1 MTLVDLARYF
11 YSDHLLKQGWLE
23 PPALLSELL
32 LEAIVAR
39 ALPGG
44 YFSGLKE
51 KGILE
56 PCFLSAITDLK
67 EACITPEELRE
78 WSSLSRLSKEG
89 GDKIEELARF
99 YSDYEDCFRAIRVVD
114 RNDILQQ
121 ALARIPAAT
130 ETSFFVYGYYD
141 FNPLQKKFIAALL
154 QRQQVLFFF
163 PWREGIA
170 FEYALPTLNWLKS
183 LRCEH
188 VALNST
194 DDNALAVIANR
205 LFQPTSRKDSDR
217 LHPGRVSVIS
227 APGEPREVSE
237 IAREI
242 LRWVER
248 DGLEFSDIGILLR
261 GAEPYAPLFAEVFSR
276 LQIPYYLHAGT
287 PLWTTRSGQSVNLL
301 FRILKENFSRGS
313 VMEFVTYAP
322 IAFDR
327 LIKDLGGEP
336 DLALWDFFSIDAG
349 IVGGITE
356 WSERLERLRR
366 RTDRRQRERGDLENA
381 TQKQRLAA
389 LGRFQQFVHE
399 LFGCLGILPQHGR
412 WSDLARGFSNLLRAI
427 LAPTPETERVAA
439 EITGL
444 SRLDVLNEQIDL
456 ERFSR
461 AVELTLTSAREHS
474 DRFGKGKIFI
484 GDIMSA
490 RGLTFRAVVVPG
502 MVEKMFPSSWRQDPI
517 LLDHERQYISEG
529 LGKELV
535 QKSRQFDEERLLFVL
550 TVMAARERILL
561 TYPRIELLTGRERV
575 PSFFL
580 LRLMEAVTGRPAT
593 FSNFNEWEVQARVP
607 LSRLFPAE
615 PEDAL
620 DVLEY
625 DLLQADRLVAGSSRS
640 SLNYLPALSPFF
652 DSALVA
658 EAARWGQKTFTNYDG
673 MLEDLWSRTQLDRRF
688 GDNRT
693 SFSPTAL
700 ECYARCPFRF
710 FIENLLRVC
719 PLEEP
724 DLFARLSPQDRGSLV
739 HRILFLLLDRLNRE
753 KLLPMRRGLQNQ
765 LESLLAETADQVF
778 GEYEKKEA
786 TGFALLWQLDKEKL
800 SDDLRNWLKTELE
813 EEGEF
818 VPARFEQEFSCSFPL
833 DGQSFFRIRGRIDR
847 IDVAQAEG
855 TARILDYKTGR
866 PRRLNDGEFKGG
878 EALQLPIYLYASQG
892 LLNEAAMEA
901 DYYYLSQNGR
911 FQKDRFTRE
920 NWDRKLETLGR
931 ILSGLVDEI
940 RRGLFVARPPSCGE
954 CPYPWICTPAAGVLF
969 ERKRRDPRI
978 ERFESIKAIA

>member
-1 MTLVDLARYF
+1 MTLVDLARHF
-11 YSDHLLKQGWLE
+11 CSDSLLQQGLLE
-23 PPALLSELL
+23 TPPLLSELVL
-32 LEAIVAR
+32 AEIVAG
-39 ALPGG
+39 AVPDG
-44 YFSGLKE
+44 YFSGLKQ

-56 PCFLSAITDLK
+56 PCLLSAITDLK

-78 WSSLSRLSKEG
+78 WSSRSRLSKEG
-89 GDKIEELARF
+89 GDKIKELDRF
-99 YSDYEDCFRAIRVVD
+99 YSDYNDRFRAIRVVD

-121 ALARIPAAT
+121 ASASIPAAN

-154 QRQQVLFFF
+154 QRRQVLFFF

-170 FEYALPTLNWLKS
+170 FESALPTLNWLKS

-188 VALNST
+188 VALDSA
-194 DDNALAVIANR
+194 DDHELAVIANR
-205 LFQPTSRKDSDR
+205 LFQPVGRKDPDR
-217 LHPGRVSVIS
+217 PLQGQLSVIS
-227 APGEPREVSE
+227 AAGEAREVTE

-261 GAEPYAPLFAEVFSR
+261 SAEPYVSLFAEVFTC
-276 LQIPYYLHAGT
+276 LQVPCYLHAGT
-287 PLWTTRSGQSVNLL
+287 PLWTTRYGQSVNLL

-322 IAFDR
+322 IGFDR
-327 LIKDLGGEP
+327 LMNNLAGEP
-336 DLALWDFFSIDAG
+336 DLALWDFFSTDAG
-349 IVGGITE
+349 IVGGIGE
-356 WSERLERLRR
+356 WTDRLARLRR
-366 RTDRRQRERGDLENA
+366 RMERRQRERADLDEA
-381 TQKQRLAA
+381 PQKQQLTALAN
-389 LGRFQQFVHE
+389 FQEFVRK
-399 LFGCLGILPQHGR
+399 LFGCLASFPQHGGWTELAR
-412 WSDLARGFSNLLRAI
+412 AFSDLLDAI
-427 LAPTPETERVAA
+427 LVPTPETERLVA
-439 EITGL
+439 EIKSL
-444 SRLDVLNEQIDL
+444 SRLDVLNQQIDL

-461 AVELTLTSAREHS
+461 AVELTLASARENS
-474 DRFGKGKIFI
+474 DGFGKGKIFI

-550 TVMAARERILL
+550 TVMAAQERILL
-561 TYPRIELLTGRERV
+561 TYPRMELLTGRERV

-580 LRLMEAVTGRPAT
+580 LRLMEAVTGRLAT
-593 FSNFNEWEVQARVP
+593 FSNFNEWDVQSRVP

-615 PEDAL
+615 SEDAL

-625 DLLQADRLVAGSSRS
+625 DLLQAHRVVAGSSGS

-658 EAARWGQKTFTNYDG
+658 EAARWGEKQFTNYDG
-673 MLEDLWSRTQLDRRF
+673 MLEDLWSRTHLNRRF
-688 GDNRT
+688 GDSRT
-693 SFSPTAL
+693 SFSPTGL
-700 ECYARCPFRF
+700 ECYSRCPFRF

-739 HRILFLLLDRLNRE
+739 HRILFLFLERLNRDA
-753 KLLPMRRGLQNQ
+753 LLPMRKELQNQ
-765 LESLLAETADQVF
+765 LESLLAEAVDQVF

-786 TGFALLWQLDKEKL
+786 TGFALLWQLDKQSV
-800 SDDLRNWLKTELE
+800 SDNLRSWLKTELE
-813 EEGEF
+813 EEGDF
-818 VPARFEQEFSCSFPL
+818 VPARFEQEFLCSFPL
-833 DGQSFFRIRGRIDR
+833 NGRDVFQVRGRIDR

-866 PRRLNDGEFKGG
+866 PRRVNDGEFKGG

-892 LLNEAAMEA
+892 LLNQAAREAA
-901 DYYYLSQNGR
+901 YYYRSQSGK
-911 FQKDRFTRE
+911 FQKDRFTRD
-920 NWDRKLETLGR
+920 NWDKKLETLVR
-931 ILSGLVDEI
+931 ILSGLVEEI
-940 RRGLFVARPPSCGE
+940 RQGLFIARPPSCGE

-978 ERFESIKAIA
+978 ERFESIKAIP